1 MKKYLT
7 IKQVSIFTAL
17 LLTLSLLLTGCGKTG
32 AESEEAETKT
42 ATLWAGT
49 TQSDLI
55 SEPMEYTGEL
65 TAEKLAKGLS
75 EWTGLDFF
83 VTDSDAPDGISVDW
97 AENSTL
103 IAGLDDRAQ
112 KDDFHFYDAESLRW
126 FMMDS
131 LLYTLNTNLSP
142 ENVYYTRNEGQ
153 ALTFDELSPVSEF
166 PTDLPYMGS
175 VFYFSHEGG
184 RGDLIDENGD
194 VTNSESDP
202 DDTGQ
207 PEWWGTYQ
215 NDELGFSR
223 YHQPNTA
230 KQAFGLKSACWEKGT
245 LFWAAQVDVNP
256 EHNLYATFGDF
267 RINFSLTEDFRAVE
281 IMGYEDSEW
290 AHLFGTYTKLE

>member
-103 IAGLDDRAQ
+103 IAGFDDRAQ

-194 VTNSESDP
+194 AINSESDP
-202 DDTGQ
+202 GDTGQ

-215 NDELGFSR
+215 NDELGFSVIITE
-223 YHQPNTA
+223 YSET
-230 KQAFGLKSACWEKGT
+230 G
-245 LFWAAQVDVNP
+245 FWAEISLLRNGSIVLAAQVDVNP